1 MDLTYEQICSESHPG
16 GLLSK
21 RLLIVLIISLLIHF
35 IILLSLGFIDLPAM
49 RHGLYRMAPIS
60 MILEQAGERQVQHD
74 SALVSPRHEAAIN
87 QQALPKPRDRDL
99 EILKR
104 PIWPLKAP
112 DITIA
117 PVTRQQS
124 ERARLTARELLESSQ
139 QYIEKQVQ
147 EKYPTGE
154 SGWSAVKKSRSVMFG
169 GIADSSLQPENY
181 ISEQRKIIRRTVKQ
195 ATTFPDCRT
204 AYAGAGL
211 LAIPLL
217 IADAFRKYGC
227 RW

>member
-1 MDLTYEQICSESHPG
+1 MDLTYDQTYSNSHPG

-21 RLLIVLIISLLIHF
+21 RLIIVLIVSLLIHF
-35 IILLSLGFIDLPAM
+35 IILLSLGFIDIPAG
-49 RHGLYRMAPIS
+49 RRGLYRAAPIS
-60 MILEQAGERQVQHD
+60 MILEQAGERQPQHD
-74 SALVSPRHEAAIN
+74 AALVSPRHETAVN
-87 QQALPKPRDRDL
+87 QKALPKPRDRDL

-104 PIWPLKAP
+104 PIWSLKTP
-112 DITIA
+112 DITLAPATRPQPERA
-117 PVTRQQS
+117 PVTVRK
-124 ERARLTARELLESSQ
+124 LLESAR

-147 EKYPTGE
+147 EKYLTGDR
-154 SGWSAVKKSRSVMFG
+154 GWSAMKKSRSVMFG
-169 GIADSSLQPENY
+169 DVADSSEKPQKY
-181 ISEQRKIIRRTVKQ
+181 VSRQRKIIRRTVKL

-204 AYAGAGL
+204 AYAGTGL